1 MIWRQIM
8 NELLLLN
15 SLFNDI
21 MDNSNSYGV
30 YSNYANP
37 KVDVKENENSYI
49 LEMELPGKT
58 EKDVDIELNH
68 GNLTISSK
76 DEEVKDEKKDTKNEK
91 YILKERKISKF
102 ERRFALPKD
111 VDSEKIS
118 ANFKNGILT
127 VNMMKK
133 PETSSKKIAI
143 EAC

>member
-1 MIWRQIM
+1 M

>member
-8 NELLLLN
+8 NELSLLN

-76 DEEVKDEKKDTKNEK
+76 DEEVKDEKKDSKNEK

>member
-1 MIWRQIM
+1 M
-8 NELLLLN
+8 NELSLLN
-15 SLFNDI
+15 SLFNEI
-21 MDNSNSYGV
+21 MDNTNSYKV

-37 KVDVKENENSYI
+37 KVDVKENENAYT

-58 EKDVDIELNH
+58 EKDVEIELNH

-76 DEEVKDEKKDTKNEK
+76 NEETKDEKKDSKNEK
-91 YILKERKISKF
+91 YILKERNFSKF

-127 VNMMKK
+127 VNMIKK
-133 PETSSKKIAI
+133 PEASSKKIAI
-143 EAC
+143 KAC

>member
-1 MIWRQIM
+1 M
-8 NELLLLN
+8 NELSLLN
-15 SLFNDI
+15 SLFNEI
-21 MDNSNSYGV
+21 MDNTNSYKV

-37 KVDVKENENSYI
+37 KVDVKENENAYT

-58 EKDVDIELNH
+58 EKDVEIELNH

-76 DEEVKDEKKDTKNEK
+76 NEEKKDEEKDSKKEK
-91 YILKERKISKF
+91 YILKERNFSKF

-127 VNMMKK
+127 VNMIKK
-133 PETSSKKIAI
+133 PEASSKKIAI

>member
-1 MIWRQIM
+1 M
-8 NELLLLN
+8 NELSLLN

-30 YSNYANP
+30 YSTYANP
-37 KVDVKENENSYI
+37 KVDVKENEKSYI

-76 DEEVKDEKKDTKNEK
+76 DEEVKDEKKDSKNEK

>member
-8 NELLLLN
+8 NELSLLN

-30 YSNYANP
+30 YSTYANP

-76 DEEVKDEKKDTKNEK
+76 DEEVKDEKKNSKNEK

-102 ERRFALPKD
+102 ERRFSLPKD

>member
-8 NELLLLN
+8 NELSLLN

>member
-1 MIWRQIM
+1 M
-8 NELLLLN
+8 NELSLLN

-30 YSNYANP
+30 YSTYANP

-76 DEEVKDEKKDTKNEK
+76 DEEVKDEKKDSKNEK

>member
-1 MIWRQIM
+1 M
-8 NELLLLN
+8 NELSLLN

-30 YSNYANP
+30 YSTYANP

-76 DEEVKDEKKDTKNEK
+76 DEEVKDEKKDSKNEK

-127 VNMMKK
+127 VNMLKK

>member
-1 MIWRQIM
+1 M
-8 NELLLLN
+8 NELSLLN
-15 SLFNDI
+15 SLFNEI
-21 MDNSNSYGV
+21 MDNTNSYKV

-37 KVDVKENENSYI
+37 KVDVKENENAYT

-58 EKDVDIELNH
+58 EKDVEIELNH

-76 DEEVKDEKKDTKNEK
+76 NEETKDEKKDSKNEK
-91 YILKERKISKF
+91 YILKERNFSKF

-127 VNMMKK
+127 VNMIKK
-133 PETSSKKIAI
+133 PEASSKKIAI

>member
-1 MIWRQIM
+1 M
-8 NELLLLN
+8 NELSLLN

-37 KVDVKENENSYI
+37 RVDVKENENSYI

-76 DEEVKDEKKDTKNEK
+76 DEEVKDEKKDSKNEK

>member
-1 MIWRQIM
+1 M
-8 NELLLLN
+8 NELSLLN

-76 DEEVKDEKKDTKNEK
+76 DEEVKDEKKDSKNEK

>member
-1 MIWRQIM
+1 M
-8 NELLLLN
+8 NELSLLN

-76 DEEVKDEKKDTKNEK
+76 DEEVKDEKKNSKNEK

-102 ERRFALPKD
+102 ERRFSLPKD

>member
-1 MIWRQIM
+1 M
-8 NELLLLN
+8 NELSLLN

-37 KVDVKENENSYI
+37 KVDVKENEKSYI

>member
-8 NELLLLN
+8 NELSLLN

-30 YSNYANP
+30 YSTYANP

-76 DEEVKDEKKDTKNEK
+76 DEEVKDEKKDSKNEK

>member
-1 MIWRQIM
+1 M
-8 NELLLLN
+8 NELSLLN

-30 YSNYANP
+30 YSTYANP

-76 DEEVKDEKKDTKNEK
+76 DEEVKDEKKNSKNEK

-102 ERRFALPKD
+102 ERRFSLPKD

>member
-1 MIWRQIM
+1 M
-8 NELLLLN
+8 NELSLLN

-30 YSNYANP
+30 YSTYANP

-76 DEEVKDEKKDTKNEK
+76 DEEVKNEKKDSKNEK

>member
-8 NELLLLN
+8 NELSLLN

-30 YSNYANP
+30 YSTYANP

-76 DEEVKDEKKDTKNEK
+76 DEEVKDEKKDSKNEK

-127 VNMMKK
+127 VNMLKK

>member
-1 MIWRQIM
+1 M
-8 NELLLLN
+8 NELSLLN

>member
-1 MIWRQIM
+1 M
-8 NELLLLN
+8 NELSLLN
-15 SLFNDI
+15 SLFNEI
-21 MDNSNSYGV
+21 MDNTNSYKV

-37 KVDVKENENSYI
+37 KVDVKENENAYT

-58 EKDVDIELNH
+58 EKDVEIELNH

-76 DEEVKDEKKDTKNEK
+76 NEETKDEEKDSKNEK
-91 YILKERKISKF
+91 YILKERNFSKF

-127 VNMMKK
+127 VNMIKK
-133 PETSSKKIAI
+133 PEASSKKIAI